1 MSSVT
6 SSDLSDTIR
15 KRKMVPR
22 VHAEND
28 HEVSGDDILSDQSD
42 VFNAADFNKNNK
54 STVIENLKTKTFDNN
69 ELQAWE
75 YESDGLNNENE
86 SHQSL
91 LKEEVI
97 IPETKETM
105 ISIALQVFVPFL
117 IAGFGTVG
125 AGLVLDIVQASI
137 LFLLHC
143 YFNCC

>member
-6 SSDLSDTIR
+6 SSDVSDTVR

-22 VHAEND
+22 VYTEND
-28 HEVSGDDILSDQSD
+28 PEVSGDDILSDHSD
-42 VFNAADFNKNNK
+42 VSNAADFNKNNK
-54 STVIENLKTKTFDNN
+54 STIIDNLKSKTFESN
-69 ELQAWE
+69 ELRVWE

-91 LKEEVI
+91 LEDQVI
-97 IPETKETM
+97 VPETKETM
-105 ISIALQVFVPFL
+105 LSIALQVFVPFL

-137 LFLLHC
+137 LLP
-143 YFNCC
+143 Y

>member
-1 MSSVT
+1 MSNVT
-6 SSDLSDTIR
+6 RSDPRDTVR

-28 HEVSGDDILSDQSD
+28 HEVSADDILSDHSD
-42 VFNAADFNKNNK
+42 VFDAADFNKNNK
-54 STVIENLKTKTFDNN
+54 STVINNLKSKTFDSN
-69 ELQAWE
+69 ELRVWE
-75 YESDGLNNENE
+75 YENDGLSNENE

-91 LKEEVI
+91 LEEQVI

-105 ISIALQVFVPFL
+105 LSVALQVFVPFL

-137 LFLLHC
+137 LFCCL
-143 YFNCC
+143 YFSYFI